1 MLNKVDMPNSFGD
14 NLKRFRVEKNFSQQ
28 ELADAIG
35 MHSTHLSRY
44 ERNLTAPSIDV
55 VKKIADVLV
64 MSIDTLIYGGQD
76 ERAKG
81 SILDNELLTMF
92 TKVQTLASKQQ
103 DTVKDLLSAFILKSD
118 LQKNLNAVK

>member
-1 MLNKVDMPNSFGD
+1 MPTNFGD

-44 ERNLTAPSIDV
+44 ERNLTAPSIEV
-55 VKKIADVLV
+55 VKKIAEVLGI
-64 MSIDTLIYGGQD
+64 SIDTLIYGQQD

-81 SILDNELLTMF
+81 SINDNELLTMF
-92 TKVQTLASKQQ
+92 AKVQTLATKQQ

-118 LQKNLNAVK
+118 LQKNLNSVK

>member
-1 MLNKVDMPNSFGD
+1 MPNSFGD

>member
-1 MLNKVDMPNSFGD
+1 MPNSFGD
-14 NLKRFRVEKNFSQQ
+14 NLKKFRVEKNFSQQ

-55 VKKIADVLV
+55 VKKIADVLG
-64 MSIDTLIYGGQD
+64 MSIDTLIYGQQA

-81 SILDNELLTMF
+81 SINDSELLTMF
-92 TKVQTLASKQQ
+92 AKVQTLATKQQ
-103 DTVKDLLSAFILKSD
+103 DTIKDFLSAFILKSD
-118 LQKNLNAVK
+118 LQKNFNAVK